1 MDRWKSRGGKSQR
14 REEETRSEKR
24 KSEKKKKKKTQVR
37 ENVAKPRNTL
47 FFSNVLWLRRSKG
60 RLSKAAGAGPCGQMR
75 DEKLH
80 TVVARST
87 CPSQRC

>member
-37 ENVAKPRNTL
+37 ENVAKPRNTM
-47 FFSNVLWLRRSKG
+47 FFPMFCGFEGRKVGSLKRRVRG
-60 RLSKAAGAGPCGQMR
+60 HVDR
-75 DEKLH
+75 
-80 TVVARST
+80 
-87 CPSQRC
+87 